1 MSLFR
6 QLWLAVI
13 ASAVIAFAGSF
24 IVSTLTARHYLER
37 QLAIKN
43 NDNAATLALAMSQ
56 LDKEPVT
63 IELQI
68 AAVFDSGQYATV
80 RLIDPNGKTLIEKTS
95 QQNAGQHVPEWFIR
109 LLPIASKPG
118 QAQVSSGWK
127 QFGTIELVSHSRF
140 AYAEL
145 WGGALQLVAWFT
157 IGGALIG
164 LVGVQFLRRIR
175 RPLDAVVGQAQAI
188 SERRFITIREPST
201 PELKSLASAMN
212 AMVGRLKAMFAEE
225 AARLEQLRREANLDS
240 LTGLANR
247 AFFMNQLAAA
257 LSDDDAAP
265 SGSLILLRLADLAD
279 INKRAGREMADLV
292 LGRIGSTLNGLT
304 ADKPNAAAA
313 RLNGA
318 DFALLLPGIQDP
330 APFAE
335 ILLHALS
342 DLVAAGQIESE
353 RAGFVASGIYLH
365 GQTAAS
371 LLARIDGALA
381 AAEDQSGPAWCQA
394 ESDCTQH
401 ATSNADWKKL
411 LDGAIQSQR
420 LRLIDFP
427 VIGNAGQLL
436 HLECPLR
443 LQATADGEW
452 LAAGSF
458 MPMAARLSM
467 TTELDLAAAR
477 LALARVAGGAPAVAV
492 HLSGESI
499 RDAAFRDRLFAQIAA
514 RKDLAPRLWLE
525 VSEIGVFK
533 HFDEFHAFC
542 DAMRPLGCRLGI
554 EHFGRQFSEIGRL
567 HGIGLDYLKVD
578 GSFIRAIDTHT
589 GNQAFIKGLCSI
601 AHNVGLMVIAEGAQT
616 AEELAILP
624 ELGFDGATGPAVPR
638 KEP

>member
-56 LDKEPVT
+56 LDKDPVT
-63 IELQI
+63 IELQV
-68 AAVFDSGQYATV
+68 AAVFDSGQYAAV
-80 RLIDPNGKTLIEKTS
+80 RLIDPNGKLIIEKTGP
-95 QQNAGQHVPEWFIR
+95 QDAGSVPDWFIR
-109 LLPIASKPG
+109 VFPIDSQPG
-118 QAQVSSGWK
+118 QAQVSSGWN
-127 QFGTIELVSHSRF
+127 QFGTIELVSHSHF
-140 AYAEL
+140 AYEEL
-145 WGGALQLVAWFT
+145 WSGTLKLLGWFA
-157 IGGALIG
+157 IGGG
-164 LVGVQFLRRIR
+164 LMGLLGMQFLRSIR

-188 SERRFITIREPST
+188 CERRFTTIQEPST

-212 AMVGRLKAMFAEE
+212 AMVDRLKAMFAEE
-225 AARLEQLRREANLDS
+225 AARLEQVRREANQDS

-257 LSDDDAAP
+257 LSDDDAAA
-265 SGSLILLRLADLAD
+265 SGSLVLLRLADLAG
-279 INKRAGREMADLV
+279 INKRSGREMADEL
-292 LGRIGSTLNGLT
+292 LSRLGSTLNGL
-304 ADKPNAAAA
+304 AAEKPNAAAA

-318 DFALLLPGIQDP
+318 DFALLLPGVQDP
-330 APFAE
+330 APYAE
-335 ILLHALS
+335 ILLHALN
-342 DLVAAGQIESE
+342 DLTAAGLIDGE
-353 RAGFVASGIYLH
+353 RIGHIASGVYLH
-365 GQTAAS
+365 GQTIGS
-371 LLARIDGALA
+371 LLSRVDTALA
-381 AAEDQSGPAWCQA
+381 SAEGQSGLAWCRA
-394 ESDCTQH
+394 ERDSDQH

-411 LDGAIQSQR
+411 LEGAIQTQR

-427 VIGNAGQLL
+427 VAGNAGQLL
-436 HLECPLR
+436 HFECPLR
-443 LQATADGEW
+443 LQTTEDGEW
-452 LAAGSF
+452 LTAGSF
-458 MPMAARLSM
+458 MPMASRLSM

-477 LALARVAGGAPAVAV
+477 LALERIAAGAPAVAV
-492 HLSGESI
+492 NLSGESI
-499 RDAAFRDRLFAQIAA
+499 LDASFRARLFAQIAA

-525 VSEIGVFK
+525 VSEIGAFQ

-542 DAMRPLGCRLGI
+542 DALRPLGCRLGI

-578 GSFIRAIDTHT
+578 GSFIRAIDTQT

-601 AHNVGLMVIAEGAQT
+601 AHNIGLTVIAEGVQT
-616 AEELAILP
+616 TEELAILP

-638 KEP
+638 N